1 MYPFR
6 NCTGPV
12 SNTVDF
18 VPFLQILPNKMAT
31 RGKKLHEG
39 LVETYG
45 GMILDIEARM
55 RRGEHVP
62 DCLVK
67 TMILTKEEEQLDHLD
82 MSILCAAFMIGGVET
97 VSILTFVFLSTFSPL
112 SRLLPSCN
120 GLLRLS
126 PVILIYRQKLTL
138 SLIVLL
144 AVDVCLQSRMRRIC
158 HTSAPS

>member
-12 SNTVDF
+12 SNLVDF
-18 VPFLQILPNKMAT
+18 IPLLQMLPNKMTT

-55 RRGEHVP
+55 RRGDHVP

-97 VSILTFVFLSTFSPL
+97 VSVLAFVFRPAILPL

-120 GLLRLS
+120 GLLPLS
-126 PVILIYRQKLTL
+126 PAIPIYRQRLTPN
-138 SLIVLL
+138 STVLL
-144 AVDVCLQSRMRRIC
+144 AVDVCLRFRMRRIC
-158 HTSAPS
+158 HTSTPS